1 MIFRQYDM
9 DTRDSHS
16 NRHGGWSGG
25 FLLRLLIGIGV
36 AKLVLGVLF
45 FANTGLNGSLAGATD
60 SSLSGYEAAGETT
73 ALRAPSQVAT
83 ACEIETMELLRVR
96 LREVDDRQA
105 VLERQAKD
113 LELLKSEIEDR
124 IRELK
129 DLQSRLEGPA
139 KGAKDDYQARF
150 EHLVGVYS
158 SMEPASAAALLDK
171 LEDMT
176 VVKIFAAMKSK
187 KVAMILA
194 LIDAEKAAR
203 ISSAL
208 SRMKLPGDT
217 RS

>member
-1 MIFRQYDM
+1 M
-9 DTRDSHS
+9 DTRDSYS

-25 FLLRLLIGIGV
+25 LLLRLLIGLGV

-45 FANTGLNGSLAGATD
+45 FASTGLDGSVAVATD
-60 SSLSGYEAAGETT
+60 SPLGGNEAAGDT
-73 ALRAPSQVAT
+73 ATMRAASPGAA
-83 ACEIETMELLRVR
+83 ACETETMELLRVR
-96 LREVDDRQA
+96 LREVNDRQA

-129 DLQSRLEGPA
+129 ALQSRLEGPA
-139 KGAKDDYQARF
+139 RGANDDYQARF

-187 KVAMILA
+187 KVAQILA
-194 LIDAEKAAR
+194 LMDVEKAAR
-203 ISSAL
+203 ISSTL
-208 SRMKLPGDT
+208 SKIKLPGDT

>member
-1 MIFRQYDM
+1 MIIRQCDM
-9 DTRDSHS
+9 ETKGSYN
-16 NRHGGWSGG
+16 NRHGGWSGSL
-25 FLLRLLIGIGV
+25 LLRLLIALGV

-45 FANTGLNGSLAGATD
+45 FTGAGLNGSVAVATD
-60 SSLSGYEAAGETT
+60 SPLSRSEAAGGTSTIDVPSSRAAPCET
-73 ALRAPSQVAT
+73 
-83 ACEIETMELLRVR
+83 ETMELLRVR
-96 LREVDDRQA
+96 LREVNDREA
-105 VLERQAKD
+105 NLEKQAKD
-113 LELLKSEIEDR
+113 LELLKSEIEER

-129 DLQSRLEGPA
+129 VLQSRLEGPA
-139 KGAKDDYQARF
+139 KGANDDYQARF

-187 KVAMILA
+187 KVAQILA
-194 LIDAEKAAR
+194 LMDAEKAAR

-208 SRMKLPGDT
+208 SRIKLPGDT